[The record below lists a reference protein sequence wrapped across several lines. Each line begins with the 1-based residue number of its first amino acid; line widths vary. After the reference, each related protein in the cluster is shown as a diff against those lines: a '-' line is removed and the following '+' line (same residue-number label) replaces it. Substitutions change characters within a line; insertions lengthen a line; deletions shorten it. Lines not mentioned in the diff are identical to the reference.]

1 MNLKIAIL
9 LLILNVSVASAQ
21 TTFFIVGKDGVPV
34 TVDLYAADTSMPF
47 IILFHQAR
55 YSRGE
60 YKETALKLNKMG
72 YNCLAVDLRSGK
84 EVKGI
89 KNETAE
95 VALARNKTTN
105 YIDSEQDMIT
115 AIDYIYNQ
123 TNKSMIILG
132 SSYSASLAI
141 KIAVNNDKVAKVIA
155 FSPGEYFGD
164 DFKIADYA
172 SKINVPTFITSS
184 KKESEGVKQLIALNN
199 SGKITHYVPKGEGKH
214 GSSAL
219 WDENQNHQEYWL
231 ALMLFLTQKN

>member
-1 MNLKIAIL
+1 MKLIFSI
-9 LLILNVSVASAQ
+9 LILFFSIIAKSQ

-34 TVDLYAADTSMPF
+34 TVDLYAADTSKPF

-95 VALARNKTTN
+95 VALSRNKATN
-105 YIDSEQDMIT
+105 YIDAEQDMIT
-115 AIDYIYNQ
+115 AIDYIYQQ
-123 TNKSMIILG
+123 TNTPMIILG
-132 SSYSASLAI
+132 SSYSASLAL
-141 KIAVNNDKVAKVIA
+141 KIAASSDKVAKVIA
-155 FSPGEYFGD
+155 FSPGEYFGNEL
-164 DFKIADYA
+164 KIANYV

-184 KKESEGVKQLIALNN
+184 KKESEGVKQLISLNN
-199 SGKITHYVPKGEGKH
+199 SGKITHYIPRGEGKH

-219 WDENQNHQEYWL
+219 WDDTSNHQEYWL
-231 ALMLFLTQKN
+231 ALMMFLAIKN

>member
-1 MNLKIAIL
+1 MKLIFSI
-9 LLILNVSVASAQ
+9 LILFFSFRANAQ

-34 TVDLYAADTSMPF
+34 TADLYASDTSKQF

-72 YNCLAVDLRSGK
+72 FNCLAVDLRSGK

-95 VALARNKTTN
+95 VALSRNKATN
-105 YIDSEQDMIT
+105 YLDAEQDMLT
-115 AIDYIYNQ
+115 AIDYVYQQ
-123 TNKSMIILG
+123 TNKPMIILG
-132 SSYSASLAI
+132 SSYSASLAL
-141 KIAVNNDKVAKVIA
+141 KIAANNNKIAKVIA
-155 FSPGEYFGD
+155 FSPGEYFGSEI
-164 DFKIADYA
+164 KIADYT

-184 KKESEGVKQLIALNN
+184 KKESEGVKKLISENTT
-199 SGKITHYVPKGEGKH
+199 GEITHFVPKGEGKH

-219 WDENQNHQEYWL
+219 WDENPNHQEYWL
-231 ALMLFLTQKN
+231 ALMLFLK